1 MNHLNK
7 LRVALCAMAVVVA
20 VLFTSCQKDMMESN
34 ESISTENEETFVKGA
49 GTGDD
54 DKVTVV
60 LMGVK
65 QYYTLILPDGTIIV
79 QMYCTPPYIKEICAV
94 FSVPKEDIK
103 NNNPDGVNGTV
114 VLYGHSSASDKIPT
128 NVELSVRQCKID
140 VDNNCAKF
148 ILN

>member
-1 MNHLNK
+1 MKHLNK
-7 LRVALCAMAVVVA
+7 LRVALCAAAVVFA
-20 VLFTSCQKDMMESN
+20 VLFMSCQKDKMENN
-34 ESISTENEETFVKGA
+34 ESIITENEKSYVKGA
-49 GTGDD
+49 GTRED
-54 DKVTVV
+54 DKVKVV

-65 QYYTLILPDGTIIV
+65 QYYTLILPDGSIVV
-79 QMYCTPPYIKEICAV
+79 QMYCTPPYINEICAV

-114 VLYGHSSASDKIPT
+114 VLYGHSSASDKIPA
-128 NVELSVRQCKID
+128 NVELPVRQCKID